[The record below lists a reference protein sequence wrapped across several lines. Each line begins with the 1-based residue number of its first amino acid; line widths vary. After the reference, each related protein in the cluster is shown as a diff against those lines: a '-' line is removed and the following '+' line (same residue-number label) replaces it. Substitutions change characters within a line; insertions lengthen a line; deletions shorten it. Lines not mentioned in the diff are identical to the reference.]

1 MMITVKQKHRLR
13 RRLKDWRSTC
23 PKDLAVVITRDY
35 DLKMILKNTEHE
47 QD

>member
-1 MMITVKQKHRLR
+1 MIITVKQKHRLR

-23 PKDLAVVITRDY
+23 PKDLMVVITRDY
-35 DLKMILKNTEHE
+35 DVKYILKNTEHE